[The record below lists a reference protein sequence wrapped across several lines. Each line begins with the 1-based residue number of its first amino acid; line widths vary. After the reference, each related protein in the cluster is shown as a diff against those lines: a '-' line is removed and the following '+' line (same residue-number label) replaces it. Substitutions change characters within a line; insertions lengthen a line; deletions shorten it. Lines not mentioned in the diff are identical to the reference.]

1 MPGERRLS
9 DSFWDG
15 SLMTADLAALV
26 DDLVAETAVLHAALD
41 GLRPEQWPLATPAAG
56 WSVSD
61 HVSHLAYF
69 DVTTLQSILDPE
81 QFRLDAAALRAGG
94 DDFSDRIAAEY
105 RSLRGEA
112 VLAWFQTA
120 RAALVDGYRAVDP
133 GRRLPWYGPDMTP
146 ASSVTARLMETW
158 AHGQDIVDALG
169 TSLVATVRLRHV
181 ADLGIRAIPYSYAI
195 NDLPLPTD
203 SIMVELTAPDGA
215 AWSWGSADAFNRV
228 EGNALDFCRVVTQRR
243 HPDDTGLVVIGPV
256 AQQWI
261 SIAQAFAGPAGP
273 GRARARHA
281 GTHAEVPSSLHDRDL
296 GTSSTNG
303 DVRA

>member
-1 MPGERRLS
+1 MA
-9 DSFWDG
+9 
-15 SLMTADLAALV
+15 ADLAALV

-41 GLRPEQWPLATPAAG
+41 GLRPEQWSLATAAAG
-56 WSVSD
+56 WSVGD

-69 DVTTLQSILDPE
+69 DVTTLQSLSDPE

-105 RSLRGEA
+105 RSLPGDA
-112 VLAWFQTA
+112 LLAWFQTA
-120 RAALVDGYRAVDP
+120 RAALVDGYRRVDP

-169 TSLVATVRLRHV
+169 TNLVATVRLRHV
-181 ADLGIRAIPYSYAI
+181 ADLGIRAMRYSYAI
-195 NDLPLPTD
+195 NDLPLPAD
-203 SIMVELTAPDGA
+203 PIMVELTAPDGA
-215 AWSWGSADAFNRV
+215 AWSWGSADAVNRI

-243 HPDDTGLVVIGPV
+243 HPDDTGLVVTGPD

-273 GRARARHA
+273 GRARALHA
-281 GTHAEVPSSLHDRDL
+281 GTAAGAAGWLHETHL
-296 GTSSTNG
+296 STSSANG
-303 DVRA
+303 DVRARSKEEQ

>member
-1 MPGERRLS
+1 MSNHFG
-9 DSFWDG
+9 DG
-15 SLMTADLAALV
+15 SLVAVDIAALV

-41 GLRPEQWPLATPAAG
+41 GLRPEQWSLATPAAR
-56 WSVSD
+56 WSVGD

-69 DVTTLQSILDPE
+69 DVTTLRSILDPE

-105 RSLRGEA
+105 RSLPGEA
-112 VLAWFQTA
+112 LLAWFQTA

-133 GRRLPWYGPDMTP
+133 GRRLPWYGLDMTP

-158 AHGQDIVDALG
+158 AHGHDIVDALG

-181 ADLGIRAIPYSYAI
+181 ADLGIRAMPYSYAI
-195 NDLPLPTD
+195 NDLPLPID
-203 SIMVELTAPDGA
+203 SIMVELMAPGGSV
-215 AWSWGSADAFNRV
+215 WSWGSAHAVNRV

-243 HPDDTGLVVIGPV
+243 HLDVTGLVVIGPV

-261 SIAQAFAGPAGP
+261 SVAQAFAGPAGP

-281 GTHAEVPSSLHDRDL
+281 GTSAEVPGSLHDMCLAR
-296 GTSSTNG
+296 SSANG
-303 DVRA
+303 DVRARSKEDQ

>member
-1 MPGERRLS
+1 M
-9 DSFWDG
+9 
-15 SLMTADLAALV
+15 AVDLAALV

-41 GLRPEQWPLATPAAG
+41 GPGPEQWSLATPSAG
-56 WSVSD
+56 WSVGD

-69 DVTTLQSILDPE
+69 DVTTLQSLLDPE

-105 RSLRGEA
+105 RGLPGEA
-112 VLAWFQTA
+112 LLAWFQTA
-120 RAALVDGYRAVDP
+120 RAALVDSYRTVDP

-169 TSLVATVRLRHV
+169 TNLAATVRLRHV
-181 ADLGIRAIPYSYAI
+181 ADLGIRAMPYSYAI
-195 NDLPLPTD
+195 NDLPLPSD
-203 SIMVELTAPDGA
+203 PIMVELTAPDGA
-215 AWSWGSADAFNRV
+215 AWIWGSADAVNRV

-243 HPDDTGLVVIGPV
+243 HPDDTGLVVTGPV

-273 GRARARHA
+273 GRARAVHA
-281 GTHAEVPSSLHDRDL
+281 GTAAEAAGSLHEIHL
-296 GTSSTNG
+296 GTSSANG
-303 DVRA
+303 DVRARSKEEQ